1 MRSARC
7 GVERAH
13 MLSSSLVGCWVCA
26 KPSCILNG
34 DRDFRRIFL
43 VQGLE
48 VQTHGWRVNEVQ
60 SKLNTTALKRLA
72 GVTNGK
78 YFEINQSRNDVNK
91 LINTINLIE
100 GELRDS
106 KNIDTKSNKY
116 FYFLI
121 FAAFLL
127 LGDVLITLKIISL

>member
-1 MRSARC
+1 
-7 GVERAH
+7 
-13 MLSSSLVGCWVCA
+13 
-26 KPSCILNG
+26 
-34 DRDFRRIFL
+34 
-43 VQGLE
+43 
-48 VQTHGWRVNEVQ
+48 
-60 SKLNTTALKRLA
+60 
-72 GVTNGK
+72 
-78 YFEINQSRNDVNK
+78 VNK

-127 LGDVLITLKIISL
+127 MGDVLITLKIISL